1 MLQGTPGVSTSYD
14 MRGDGITIRGF
25 GADTGDIYRDGIRES
40 GQVRRS
46 TANIERIEIL
56 KGPASV
62 LYGRSAGGGVVN
74 MVSKF
79 ANFDSKSS
87 VGAYAGSYD
96 NYGTTADINQVLND
110 NLAVRLTG
118 EYGESGSFR
127 SGIENKIEMFSPSFT
142 YKNDDGTLTWTTQYT
157 YDKLGRVP
165 DRGPSRDILPAGT
178 SIKMGFAQD
187 GDYVDDILQV
197 VRTDVNYQYAPDWNF
212 HWAASYR
219 QAEQNFDHFYFGTY
233 CGLDGKNSKKKESI
247 AAYDVVLMRKDP
259 PFDMNFVYTTYVLEQ
274 AEREGS
280 WIINKPQSLRDCNEK
295 LFATQFP
302 ELQVPTL
309 VTSQQSL
316 IREFIKEHGD
326 VIVKPLDGMGG
337 MGIFRLYQDGVNI
350 GSTLEMLTE
359 LGTRPIMAQ
368 RYIPEIVEGDKRILM
383 VNGEP
388 VPYCLARIPQN
399 GEVRGNL
406 AAGGLGQARPLT
418 ENDKLIAAKIGPFLR
433 EKGLVFVGLDVIGNY
448 VTEINVTSPTCIR
461 EIDAQF
467 GTSIADDLF
476 DVLEAGRTA

>member
-1 MLQGTPGVSTSYD
+1 MRVLVVMDPIETVNLKKDSTMAML
-14 MRGDGITIRGF
+14 
-25 GADTGDIYRDGIRES
+25 
-40 GQVRRS
+40 
-46 TANIERIEIL
+46 
-56 KGPASV
+56 
-62 LYGRSAGGGVVN
+62 
-74 MVSKF
+74 
-79 ANFDSKSS
+79 
-87 VGAYAGSYD
+87 
-96 NYGTTADINQVLND
+96 
-110 NLAVRLTG
+110 
-118 EYGESGSFR
+118 
-127 SGIENKIEMFSPSFT
+127 
-142 YKNDDGTLTWTTQYT
+142 
-157 YDKLGRVP
+157 
-165 DRGPSRDILPAGT
+165 
-178 SIKMGFAQD
+178 
-187 GDYVDDILQV
+187 
-197 VRTDVNYQYAPDWNF
+197 
-212 HWAASYR
+212 WAASRRGHELGYAL
-219 QAEQNFDHFYFGTY
+219 QQDLYIDQGKAFGLISPLQVFEDYDHYY
-233 CGLDGKNSKKKESI
+233 EL
-247 AAYDVVLMRKDP
+247 
-259 PFDMNFVYTTYVLEQ
+259 NFVYTTYILEQ
-274 AEREGS
+274 AEREGA

-359 LGTRPIMAQ
+359 MGTCPIMAQ

-388 VPYCLARIPQN
+388 IPYCLARIPQN

-418 ENDKLIAAKIGPFLR
+418 ESDKMIAAKVGPFLR

-476 DVLEAGRTA
+476 DVLEASRKN